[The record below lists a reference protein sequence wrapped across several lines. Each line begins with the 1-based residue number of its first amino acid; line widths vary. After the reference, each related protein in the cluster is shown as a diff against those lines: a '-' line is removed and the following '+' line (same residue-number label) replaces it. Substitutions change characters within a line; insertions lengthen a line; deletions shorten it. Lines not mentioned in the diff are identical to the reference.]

1 MHAAMTDRQKAI
13 AAILSAIPALILACA
28 GWLQADAAKRSEA
41 RLYQEAGMELGEQ
54 SDARLALEA
63 RLARL
68 ERGCPTG
75 PIFQGNRVTVP
86 GGTGIHVGDTYQ
98 ERNR

>member
-1 MHAAMTDRQKAI
+1 MKRSEAVTGV
-13 AAILSAIPALILACA
+13 LVSLPALLAA
-28 GWLQADAAKRSEA
+28 GAAWLQADAAKRAEA

-54 SDARLALEA
+54 SDEMLALQA

-75 PIFQGNRVTVP
+75 PIFQGNKVSVP

>member
-1 MHAAMTDRQKAI
+1 MKRSEAVTG
-13 AAILSAIPALILACA
+13 LLVSLPALIAA
-28 GWLQADAAKRSEA
+28 GAAWLQADAAKRSEA
-41 RLYQEAGMELGEQ
+41 RLYQSAGEELGAQ
-54 SDARLALEA
+54 SDEVLALQA

-75 PIFQGNRVTVP
+75 PIFQDNKVNVP